1 MHSRIRTLAL
11 IIVVMG
17 SIAISF
23 AGDKKGDPSRS
34 ITGIVVDS
42 TEKPIFGAVVYRKNV
57 KTLEVKSYITDEKGT
72 FRFTGLNPNVDFE
85 VYAEFQGKRSSTKTF
100 STFDGHKDIQYTLKI
115 DK

>member
-11 IIVVMG
+11 LIIVLG
-17 SIAISF
+17 SIAVSF

-34 ITGIVVDS
+34 ITGVVVDS
-42 TEKPIFGAVVYRKNV
+42 AEKPISGAVVYRKNM
-57 KTLEVKSYITDEKGT
+57 KTLEVKSYFTDDKGA

-85 VYAEFQGKRSSTKTF
+85 VYAEFQGKRSTTKTF
-100 STFDGHKDIQYTLKI
+100 STFDGHKEIQYTLKI